1 MSLAEKHQ
9 VSFQALVNVVSGIGG
24 ILGLCFGIREAE
36 KEKDLSKFQRFTSV
50 EQNKFHPDL
59 LNLIF

>member
-24 ILGLCFGIREAE
+24 ILGLCFGIREARKE
-36 KEKDLSKFQRFTSV
+36 KELSVK
-50 EQNKFHPDL
+50 QNKFNPDL